1 MRTLSIL
8 QRNRRKLA
16 AKLLGML
23 RPQNAVVVG
32 RNAVDVAKGG
42 PPEADCGGSPHTVPS
57 AAAQRALAWI
67 AHAQDT
73 VGSGGVGSYDF
84 SGWSRGYPEVTGYII
99 PTIWDYARATG
110 REDLRR
116 RAVRMADWELSIQ
129 QPCGGWEGGNEG
141 DGLPPVVFNTGQVM
155 RGLLRTFEETEDR
168 RYLDA
173 ARRAGDWIAEVQ
185 DDDGSWTTSNH
196 LGLKRVYDT
205 YVAAPLARLGLIVGD
220 ASYGDAARRNCR
232 FALSHQR
239 DNGWFDLCDNSPD
252 FVDAPITHAVCYTAD
267 GLIETG
273 ELLGEEPFVAAGAR
287 TVEALAARVD
297 RSGRLPGRFDGD
309 WRPTVRWV
317 CLTGS
322 AQLGIALLRLH
333 RMQPDA
339 GRLVV
344 PGRLLAFLD
353 HVQRLNAV
361 GRDRTGAIAGSYPIW
376 GPYAPFRFPCWAT
389 KYYLDLHLM
398 VGRAAVAAQSVSG
411 DASAPR

>member
-23 RPQNAVVVG
+23 QPQNAFVVG
-32 RNAVDVAKGG
+32 RNVVDVAKGG
-42 PPEADCGGSPHTVPS
+42 PPTADPGERRDAVPS
-57 AAAQRALAWI
+57 AAAHRALAWI

-232 FALSHQR
+232 FALLHQR

-287 TVEALAARVD
+287 TVEALAARVEQVGSSAGPVRRELAAD
-297 RSGRLPGRFDGD
+297 RAVGVPDRVGPARHRVAAAVPDAARGGASGRVRAPAGFP
-309 WRPTVRWV
+309 RPRATPE
-317 CLTGS
+317 
-322 AQLGIALLRLH
+322 LR
-333 RMQPDA
+333 RPRPD
-339 GRLVV
+339 
-344 PGRLLAFLD
+344 
-353 HVQRLNAV
+353 
-361 GRDRTGAIAGSYPIW
+361 GRDRRLIPDLEAVCAVQVPVLGHEVLPRF
-376 GPYAPFRFPCWAT
+376 AP
-389 KYYLDLHLM
+389 H
-398 VGRAAVAAQSVSG
+398 GRARSGSRSV
-411 DASAPR
+411 